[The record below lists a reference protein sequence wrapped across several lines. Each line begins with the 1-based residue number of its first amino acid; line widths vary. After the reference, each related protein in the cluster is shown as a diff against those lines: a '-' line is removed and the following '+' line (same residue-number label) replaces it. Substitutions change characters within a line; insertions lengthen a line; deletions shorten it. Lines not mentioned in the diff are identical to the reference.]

1 MPFDMSVACL
11 ASPSIALRRSRD
23 ARRLV
28 ICALSCAIP
37 LVTVSVTFALP
48 DDTPRTGVV
57 DDANIIDPKT
67 ETMLNAVLLDLEQRG
82 LAQMR
87 IVTIRTTSGRDLHTF
102 CMELARQWKLGD
114 ATKHNGV
121 LMVVAVADRQYR
133 IVTGEGIEGALTDA
147 ILGDI
152 GRRHFVPNFRKGDYA
167 GGIYAA
173 TAAIAQRIAGD
184 AGVAIAPVAPR
195 PSAGERPSLEGS
207 SPAGACMCFWFLF
220 IFFLVLGSFTRG
232 GRGGFHNRRRGS
244 GVSGFLLGM
253 LVSGMMSGGRRGGGF
268 GGGGFGGGF
277 RGGGG
282 GRFGGGGSGGSW

>member
-1 MPFDMSVACL
+1 MPFDINVTCPAASSMSRHRRNADRRPVVYAL
-11 ASPSIALRRSRD
+11 A
-23 ARRLV
+23 
-28 ICALSCAIP
+28 CAIP
-37 LVTVSVTFALP
+37 FVSISVAYALP
-48 DDTPRTGVV
+48 GDTPRTGVV
-57 DDANIIDPKT
+57 DDANIIDGQT
-67 ETMLNAVLLDLEQRG
+67 EATLNAVLLDLEQRG

-87 IVTIRTTSGRDLHTF
+87 IVTIRTTGGRDLHTY

-133 IVTGEGIEGALTDA
+133 IVTGEGIEDALTDA
-147 ILGDI
+147 FLGDI

-167 GGIYAA
+167 GGIYSA

-184 AGVAIAPVAPR
+184 AGVAIAPSVPR
-195 PSAGERPSLEGS
+195 PSTGKRPSPEGS
-207 SPAGACMCFWFLF
+207 NPAGACMCFWMLF
-220 IFFLVLGSFTRG
+220 VFFLVIGSFTRG
-232 GRGGFHNRRRGS
+232 GRGGLHHRRRGS